1 MYDFIFKNQL
11 TDLKAV
17 NVKADTIIRAN
28 QETSKDLFVYS
39 AYLPPGAQNVLI
51 YCPKTERAFI
61 KQFYTGIN
69 DKDFYPE
76 LPGSIN
82 AGQRTKN
89 VQNMWR

>member
-1 MYDFIFKNQL
+1 
-11 TDLKAV
+11 
-17 NVKADTIIRAN
+17 
-28 QETSKDLFVYS
+28 LFVYS